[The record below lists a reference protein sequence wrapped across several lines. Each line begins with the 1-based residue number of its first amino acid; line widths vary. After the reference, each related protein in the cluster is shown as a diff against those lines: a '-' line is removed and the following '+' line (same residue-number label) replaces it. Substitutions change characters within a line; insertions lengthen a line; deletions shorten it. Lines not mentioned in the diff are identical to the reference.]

1 MSTMNEPSSL
11 KERLRADRIAAMKAR
26 DELAKNALA
35 MTLTAIQRA
44 EVEGEAHELTDDEVL
59 AILRREVAMR
69 KDSAEAFVAGGRT
82 ELAEKELAEAALL
95 SAYLP
100 AALSEADIDA
110 IVAEEVAAAVRAADG
125 TASMRLMGQ
134 VVKAVNARVAG
145 RAEGAVVAAKV
156 KAALV

>member
-1 MSTMNEPSSL
+1 MSTVNEPGSL
-11 KERLRADRIAAMKAR
+11 KERLRADRVAAMKAR
-26 DELAKNALA
+26 DELAKNALGMA
-35 MTLTAIQRA
+35 LTAIQRA
-44 EVEGEAHELTDDEVL
+44 EVAGEAHELTDDEVL
-59 AILRREVAMR
+59 AILRREVATR
-69 KDSAEAFVAGGRT
+69 KDSAEAFQAGNRP

-110 IVAEEVAAAVRAADG
+110 IVAEEVAAAAQAGDG

-134 VVKAVNARVAG
+134 VIKAVNARVAG

-156 KAALV
+156 KAALA